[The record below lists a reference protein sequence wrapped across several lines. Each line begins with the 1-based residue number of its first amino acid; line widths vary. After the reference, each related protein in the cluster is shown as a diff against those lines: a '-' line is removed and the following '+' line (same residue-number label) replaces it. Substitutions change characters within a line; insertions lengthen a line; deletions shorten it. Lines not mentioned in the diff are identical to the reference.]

1 YQGDLVIASL
11 VSGTAQIHR
20 YDGVQWQSFGGSLS
34 GYISSLQSV
43 GTDLYVGGE
52 FSGACNGVSFVA
64 ANNIYRWDG
73 SDCHAMAGGVINSGF
88 SESVD
93 AMAFGNGLLFVTGR
107 FNQAG
112 VEPVNS
118 LAIWDGQQWKAI
130 GLGLMDGLNEGQGNA
145 LLLLN
150 DTLYV
155 AGFFE
160 QAGDKLSHNF
170 AAIALDFDLI
180 FNNGFE

>member
-1 YQGDLVIASL
+1 M
-11 VSGTAQIHR
+11 
-20 YDGVQWQSFGGSLS
+20 
-34 GYISSLQSV
+34 
-43 GTDLYVGGE
+43 YVGGE

-64 ANNIYRWDG
+64 VNNIYRWDG
-73 SDCHAMAGGVINSGF
+73 SDCHDLAGGVANSGSF
-88 SESVD
+88 ASVN
-93 AMAFGNGLLFVTGR
+93 AMAYDHGLLFVTGR

-118 LAIWDGQQWKAI
+118 LAIWDGQLWKPI

-160 QAGDKLSHNF
+160 QAGDKLSHHF